1 MPQHRFS
8 DEGVRVKHSEA
19 LKAEVDSFSE
29 TIRERVS
36 EGMGGGW
43 LVSAVVEK
51 WELVVKG

>member
-43 LVSAVVEK
+43 LVSAVVEE